1 MMIDDDTAN
10 VWGRKTSVAC
20 SVCAVEGDVM
30 VIKLA
35 FTAHHVTGSFRAY
48 YLVYNS
54 ASASL
59 SMIPAQDQRFQPI
72 SASSSC
78 PLPLRREDGGYSLA
92 LLASRVN
99 HETGRYDCPALCLW
113 SLPAPSD
120 ISSSQKDMDQWVLKD
135 CDGVSA
141 DRFNVHVVFSCN
153 GDAVWGDLTQGI
165 MYCSHIDLLKGGD
178 PVKFRYLWLPK
189 KHMLSHR
196 KAIMMGEMRAF
207 RNIGL
212 VGNSIWFVAITPSD
226 QSNGD
231 TVVDVWT
238 LDLTQQ
244 MSKEEQR
251 EWSMHISF
259 SMHSI
264 WELDA
269 FGEKMLPK
277 SIPSF
282 PILRQEDAGILYML
296 LPDLKD
302 RKYHL
307 VGIDVGQSTSKMPL
321 IVSSRR
327 LAMPWMRRP
336 VVLPRDFFKQ
346 PDMDD

>member
-1 MMIDDDTAN
+1 
-10 VWGRKTSVAC
+10 
-20 SVCAVEGDVM
+20 
-30 VIKLA
+30 
-35 FTAHHVTGSFRAY
+35 
-48 YLVYNS
+48 
-54 ASASL
+54 
-59 SMIPAQDQRFQPI
+59 
-72 SASSSC
+72 
-78 PLPLRREDGGYSLA
+78 
-92 LLASRVN
+92 
-99 HETGRYDCPALCLW
+99 
-113 SLPAPSD
+113 
-120 ISSSQKDMDQWVLKD
+120 
-135 CDGVSA
+135 
-141 DRFNVHVVFSCN
+141 
-153 GDAVWGDLTQGI
+153 
-165 MYCSHIDLLKGGD
+165 
-178 PVKFRYLWLPK
+178 
-189 KHMLSHR
+189 
-196 KAIMMGEMRAF
+196 MMGEMRAF

-336 VVLPRDFFKQ
+336 VVLPHDFFKQ
-346 PDMDD
+346 PDMAD